1 MKVSTCAIAL
11 TITCHVASAFVSPST
26 FVPIKDVGR
35 SSVSSTKQLYATI
48 NVDEEAPRD
57 TDSIEE
63 WSYSYGIG
71 RADGIQLVGENLDG
85 FLDVHVES
93 AQDLPAGSSV
103 MYIPNEVILS
113 SNRAIAEFGR
123 LEEAESL
130 LVGNGVESEIREFYL
145 MLKILVELEKGEES
159 PYYHYFEGLPRF
171 FANGASMTPFC
182 YRCLP
187 PFAVKLCQKERV
199 KLNHVAFGCK
209 SRVQFLSEK
218 TRGDS
223 LLWEWAFQIVYTR
236 SFEAPDGSGDLCLY
250 PIGDMFNHAT
260 DSNVAYAYDEDGNCY
275 AQTTRDVAAGE
286 PLTMTYS
293 DPTNPSYL
301 LARYG
306 FLDESSPASFC
317 KLGVDWHISD
327 ELVNMGYSTST
338 LLFYKDTGE
347 VSEQV
352 WDVLLYKY
360 LGDVDVGRQQE
371 FYQAH
376 MNGDY
381 ETKQSY
387 HECYYEQ
394 TREKLLEHIDDI
406 LGELDGLSQK
416 SAYGGAV
423 AGDDHPRLPLIL
435 RHNDFVRATF
445 MAVRSYYFPGEPY
458 EEQTGSFSLSSRNA
472 FFT

>member
-1 MKVSTCAIAL
+1 
-11 TITCHVASAFVSPST
+11 
-26 FVPIKDVGR
+26 
-35 SSVSSTKQLYATI
+35 
-48 NVDEEAPRD
+48 
-57 TDSIEE
+57 
-63 WSYSYGIG
+63 
-71 RADGIQLVGENLDG
+71 
-85 FLDVHVES
+85 
-93 AQDLPAGSSV
+93 
-103 MYIPNEVILS
+103 
-113 SNRAIAEFGR
+113 
-123 LEEAESL
+123 
-130 LVGNGVESEIREFYL
+130 
-145 MLKILVELEKGEES
+145 
-159 PYYHYFEGLPRF
+159 
-171 FANGASMTPFC
+171 
-182 YRCLP
+182 
-187 PFAVKLCQKERV
+187 
-199 KLNHVAFGCK
+199 
-209 SRVQFLSEK
+209 
-218 TRGDS
+218 
-223 LLWEWAFQIVYTR
+223 VYTR

-260 DSNVAYAYDEDGNCY
+260 EANVEYVYDEAGNCY
-275 AQTTRDVAAGE
+275 VQTTTDVAAG

-327 ELVNMGYSTST
+327 ELSNMGYSYST

-360 LGDVDVGRQQE
+360 LGETDVGRQQE

-376 MNGDY
+376 MSGDY
-381 ETKQSY
+381 ETKQSF

-394 TREKLLEHIDDI
+394 TREKLLEHIDEI

-423 AGDDHPRLPLIL
+423 ACDDHPRLPLIL

-458 EEQTGSFSLSSRNA
+458 AEPTGSFSLSSRDA